1 MNGVVL
7 DASAVLAF
15 VYAED
20 GAEDVEQLLEAATI
34 STVNWS
40 ETLTKILAQG
50 GDPDRLGGQV
60 LALGPQI
67 EPFTSA
73 DAEYA
78 AKLYPLTSTRGLSLG
93 DRACLA
99 VAKRLEATVVT
110 ADQAWAELN
119 HGIEVRLV
127 RTPKKQH

>member
-20 GAEDVEQLLEAATI
+20 GAETVEPLLDGATI

-40 ETLTKILAQG
+40 ETLTKILAHG

-60 LALGPQI
+60 LALGPAI
-67 EPFTSA
+67 EPFTRA
-73 DAEYA
+73 DAEHA
-78 AKLYPLTSTRGLSLG
+78 ATLYPLTSTRGLSLG

-99 VAKRLEATVVT
+99 VATRLGAVAIT
-110 ADQAWAELN
+110 ADQVWTELD
-119 HGIEVRLV
+119 HGVEVRLI
-127 RTPKKQH
+127 RTPLRQR